1 MLSVL
6 ESRATL
12 HILGAKCLPHSYRT
26 FCASLTRAAAA
37 VTRLPP
43 ASPQQASAVGHRVTL
58 HPARAP
64 IDGCLQESDLC
75 FCCAAD
81 LSASCLPTCLASAR
95 PWSCCCLALPRVC
108 HAMPLPMCS
117 GHCCTSA
124 VCFPQHFGRG
134 CLSLWFLVGRC
145 SFRAEP
151 YAKLLGNRPL
161 SPGFFLPSTFEPPLL

>member
-1 MLSVL
+1 MLLLLS
-6 ESRATL
+6 
-12 HILGAKCLPHSYRT
+12 P
-26 FCASLTRAAAA
+26 
-37 VTRLPP
+37 RLPP
-43 ASPQQASAVGHRVTL
+43 SPHQQASAVGHHVTL
-58 HPARAP
+58 HPARGP

-151 YAKLLGNRPL
+151 YAKLLGNRSL